1 MTKEQMEEEIALI
14 KKANADF
21 EQQVIQWTKERNQNQ
36 EQIDEILD
44 QVYELQKKLWEL
56 GENRD
61 ITCFM
66 MDRRIAEL
74 KEETA

>member
-1 MTKEQMEEEIALI
+1 MTKEEIH
-14 KKANADF
+14 KANADF
-21 EQQVIQWTKERNQNQ
+21 EQQVTQSEKERNQNQ

-56 GENRD
+56 REHRD
-61 ITCFM
+61 ITWFM
-66 MDRRIAEL
+66 MNRRIAEL